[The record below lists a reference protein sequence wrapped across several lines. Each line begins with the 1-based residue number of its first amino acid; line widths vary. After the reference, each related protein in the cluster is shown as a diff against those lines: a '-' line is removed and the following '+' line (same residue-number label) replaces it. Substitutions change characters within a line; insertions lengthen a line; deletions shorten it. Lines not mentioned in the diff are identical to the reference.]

1 MIEHLGLTHLLP
13 GVTFAAEFSPF
24 LVNDIVCLVM
34 ALAMNICRGMT
45 VRPRHYL
52 LNLAT
57 ASNAGSTATITGRLR
72 DFALDIVGNVL
83 LSCC

>member
-45 VRPRHYL
+45 VRPRPYL
-52 LNLAT
+52 LPP
-57 ASNAGSTATITGRLR
+57 SHCFQRRQHGDDYGSAP
-72 DFALDIVGNVL
+72 
-83 LSCC
+83 